1 VLIVL
6 TGLLAAL
13 VVATFFGLLVI
24 AINGKLP

>member
-13 VVATFFGLLVI
+13 VVATLFGLLVI
-24 AINGKLP
+24 AINGQLP